1 MDVMQIIKDILQ
13 ENLEIDP
20 ETVST
25 ESTLDDL
32 GIDSLDT
39 VELICDLEERCG
51 IEMGYPEG
59 LKSIGDVIAF
69 SCYKASRPGDVCHQA
84 GFFCYA
90 T

>member
-32 GIDSLDT
+32 GIDSLET

-59 LKSIGDVIAF
+59 LKSIGDVIA
-69 SCYKASRPGDVCHQA
+69 YNEKL
-84 GFFCYA
+84 
-90 T
+90 

>member
-1 MDVMQIIKDILQ
+1 MDVLQTIKDILE

-20 ETVST
+20 ETVT
-25 ESTLDDL
+25 PESTLEDL

-59 LKSIGDVIAF
+59 LECIDDVVKYIE
-69 SCYKASRPGDVCHQA
+69 SL
-84 GFFCYA
+84 
-90 T
+90 

>member
-13 ENLEIDP
+13 ENLDIYP
-20 ETVST
+20 ETVNA

-59 LKSIGDVIAF
+59 LKSIGDVIA
-69 SCYKASRPGDVCHQA
+69 YIEKL
-84 GFFCYA
+84 
-90 T
+90 

>member
-13 ENLEIDP
+13 ENLDIDP
-20 ETVST
+20 ETVNA

-39 VELICDLEERCG
+39 VALMCDLEERCG

-59 LKSIGDVIAF
+59 LKSIGDVIA
-69 SCYKASRPGDVCHQA
+69 YIEKL
-84 GFFCYA
+84 
-90 T
+90 

>member
-59 LKSIGDVIAF
+59 LKSIGDVIA
-69 SCYKASRPGDVCHQA
+69 YIEKL
-84 GFFCYA
+84 
-90 T
+90 

>member
-51 IEMGYPEG
+51 IEMGYPEV
-59 LKSIGDVIAF
+59 LKSIGDVIA
-69 SCYKASRPGDVCHQA
+69 YIEKL
-84 GFFCYA
+84 
-90 T
+90 

>member
-13 ENLEIDP
+13 ENLDIDP
-20 ETVST
+20 ETVNA

-51 IEMGYPEG
+51 IEMGYPED
-59 LKSIGDVIAF
+59 LKSIGDVIA
-69 SCYKASRPGDVCHQA
+69 YIEKL
-84 GFFCYA
+84 
-90 T
+90 

>member
-1 MDVMQIIKDILQ
+1 MDVMQIIKDNLQ
-13 ENLEIDP
+13 ENLDIDP
-20 ETVST
+20 ETVNA

-59 LKSIGDVIAF
+59 LKSIGDVIA
-69 SCYKASRPGDVCHQA
+69 YIEKL
-84 GFFCYA
+84 
-90 T
+90 

>member
-1 MDVMQIIKDILQ
+1 MADQDVMQTIKDILH
-13 ENLEIDP
+13 ENLDIDP
-20 ETVST
+20 ADITA

-59 LKSIGDVIAF
+59 LKSIGDVVDYI
-69 SCYKASRPGDVCHQA
+69 DNL
-84 GFFCYA
+84 
-90 T
+90 

>member
-1 MDVMQIIKDILQ
+1 MDVMQTIKDILQ

-20 ETVST
+20 ATVT
-25 ESTLDDL
+25 ADSTLDDL

-59 LKSIGDVIAF
+59 LNSISDVVH
-69 SCYKASRPGDVCHQA
+69 YMV
-84 GFFCYA
+84 
-90 T
+90 TL

>member
-1 MDVMQIIKDILQ
+1 MADLDVMQAIKDILH
-13 ENLEIDP
+13 ENLDIDP
-20 ETVST
+20 ANVTA

-59 LKSIGDVIAF
+59 LKSIGDVIN
-69 SCYKASRPGDVCHQA
+69 YIEEL
-84 GFFCYA
+84 
-90 T
+90 